1 MSVIRWLSYAY
12 GALRALS
19 VRSTALAPGFCFF
32 SNACHEGHRSIKGHE
47 LGLDDSHPIP
57 FHTDCNH
64 SISREHRSKVR
75 VPRLLSLYSQTPSND
90 VNSLFYSH
98 LIMPASIR
106 RATVSSH
113 SSPNSDHEAL
123 NSSSSS
129 ASPLDSDFEADPSRK
144 RRRLSRDS
152 DIKNPKA
159 ESEPTPPVQ
168 STTSRIK
175 PKKSSAPSPLASA
188 SIEYP
193 TIANGKVVDSKAS
206 FATLSI
212 APWLIASLSALEIK
226 WPTAIQKG
234 CIPAILS
241 GHDVI
246 GGSRTGSGK
255 TVAFAVPILQ
265 KWAEDPI
272 GIYAVILTPTRE
284 LALQI
289 FEQIKAISAP
299 QSLKACLVV
308 GGTEMRVQA
317 LELARRPHVVIATP
331 GRLADHILN
340 SGEDTIT
347 GLRRVRVVVLDEAD
361 RLLASGN
368 GSMLPDVETCLG
380 ALPPSHERQT
390 CLFTATLTPEV
401 MALKSLPREKGR
413 PPIFICEVDT
423 ADLAVP
429 PTLEQTYLQVP
440 LTYREAYLHILL
452 LTTRNAAKKSVIIFC
467 NRTGTANL
475 LERLLRLLDHR
486 VTSLHSL
493 LAQRDRTDNLA
504 RFRASAARILIAT
517 DVASRGLDIP
527 LVDLVIN
534 YDVPRNPDD
543 YIHRVGRTARAGKI
557 GEAITL
563 VGQRDVALFLAIE
576 SRVGV
581 KMGAWEE
588 EGVNIETRVVR
599 DGLKDVG
606 ERKRVVLLDIE
617 EGKDVMGNRT
627 RGRIRRLD

>member
-1 MSVIRWLSYAY
+1 
-12 GALRALS
+12 
-19 VRSTALAPGFCFF
+19 
-32 SNACHEGHRSIKGHE
+32 
-47 LGLDDSHPIP
+47 
-57 FHTDCNH
+57 
-64 SISREHRSKVR
+64 
-75 VPRLLSLYSQTPSND
+75 
-90 VNSLFYSH
+90 
-98 LIMPASIR
+98 MPAAVQ
-106 RATVSSH
+106 RAFGVSH
-113 SSPNSDHEAL
+113 TSSKQDIEHLDLP
-123 NSSSSS
+123 SSS
-129 ASPLDSDFEADPSRK
+129 ASQSEGELERGPSQK
-144 RRRLSRDS
+144 RRRLSPSS
-152 DIKNPKA
+152 DASIA
-159 ESEPTPPVQ
+159 HSGEEPAPTVQ
-168 STTSRIK
+168 STLSRIK
-175 PKKSSAPSPLASA
+175 PEKSNLPPPPKPADIEHPSIS
-188 SIEYP
+188 
-193 TIANGKVVDSKAS
+193 NGKIVDSKAS

-226 WPTAIQKG
+226 RPTAIQKG

-241 GHDVI
+241 GNDII

-255 TVAFAVPILQ
+255 TVAFAAPILQ

-308 GGTEMRVQA
+308 GGTEMRAQA

-361 RLLASGN
+361 RLLAAGA
-368 GSMLPDVETCLG
+368 GSMLSDVETCLG
-380 ALPPSHERQT
+380 ALPPSQERQT
-390 CLFTATLTPEV
+390 CLFTATITPEV
-401 MALKSLPREKGR
+401 MALKSLPRGKDR

-429 PTLEQTYLQVP
+429 PTLKQTYLQVP

-452 LTTRNAAKKSVIIFC
+452 LTTRNVAKKSVIIFC

-504 RFRASAARILIAT
+504 RFRARAARILIAT

-543 YIHRVGRTARAGKI
+543 YIHRVGRTARAGKP
-557 GEAITL
+557 GEAIIL
-563 VGQRDVALFLAIE
+563 VGQRDVSLFLAIE
-576 SRVGV
+576 GRVGA
-581 KMGAWEE
+581 KMEAWEE

-606 ERKRVVLLDIE
+606 ERKRVAVLDIE
-617 EGKDVMGNRT
+617 EGRDVKGNRT
-627 RGRIRRLD
+627 RGKIRRLE